1 MNSSQEEEG
10 EEEAGHPRG
19 GSTSKKPTDVT
30 ALDFSPR
37 KRKFRRR
44 WRSSIQETKCNP
56 LWKLGVVHAFHETG
70 RKIGRGEGEHEGR
83 RGRVH
88 EGGRRGEREKR
99 RKERK

>member
-56 LWKLGVVHAFHETG
+56 LWKLVVVHAFHETG
-70 RKIGRGEGEHEGR
+70 RKIGRAGDEEKER
-83 RGRVH
+83 RG
-88 EGGRRGEREKR
+88 G
-99 RKERK
+99 RKENRVTWK